1 MSLYCSQ
8 GHENQV
14 GSRFC
19 QQCGEKLVA
28 VMGEIQPGVIL
39 GDRYLIVR
47 ELGHGG
53 FGRTYLAEDTNRFR
67 ELCVLKEFAPQ
78 IQEAEALQKAEE
90 LFEREA
96 GVLYK
101 LQHSQIP
108 RFREL
113 FRVHLQS
120 KDSLFLVQ
128 DYIEGQ
134 TYHALLEARK
144 LQGYYFSEAEIIQ
157 LLLQILPVLGY
168 IHASGVIHRDIS
180 PDNLMQRSGD
190 GLPVLID
197 FGGVKRVAAAVA
209 SQFSQSGNSV
219 PTRLGKAGYAPNE
232 QMQSGAVFPHS
243 DLYALAVT
251 ALVLL
256 TGKEPQELVDS
267 YTLSWTWR
275 SVINVSPGLAAV
287 LDKMLARLPG
297 DRYQSAYEVLQ
308 ALNWGAVPPIATPT
322 QPPNYYPQ
330 PERTLAVA
338 PQFPVNSPLGRT
350 DLPTMPPAHTTRSSG
365 SGFWRIPIVLLLI
378 AGTAGLGWWGT
389 RSWLQSRS
397 GEPTPQP
404 TASVTQAPVEPE
416 TSYSPEEQ
424 ARKKALG
431 DRRQALGIDYQFY
444 IQLVNQLFYEQ
455 FPEQQGRVL
464 TEDPKDA
471 ALRTEWDNTAS
482 QLLDKLEGLSTES
495 RSRLGKYSQAN
506 LDQWKADVNK
516 LRLGSAA
523 LYDLADIKFF
533 RLFPD
538 QRGRDFLNQPIGQV
552 WQGVVADQL
561 KALQAGTTLERIEF
575 VPGTNGRQL
584 NGSLKPGEGKAFVAQ
599 LTKEQLLQLNLDVP
613 DRSTLLSIYPPKAP
627 PILLEDSPET
637 RWSGK
642 LPQSGYYEVVV
653 VSTASSAIDYQLE
666 IIAADAPPSET
677 PSPSPSPTPS
687 PD

>member
-8 GHENQV
+8 GHENQI

-19 QQCGEKLVA
+19 HQCGEKLVA
-28 VMGEIQPGVIL
+28 TLGEIQPGVIL
-39 GDRYLIVR
+39 GDRYLIVQ

-67 ELCVLKEFAPQ
+67 EQCVLKEFAPQ
-78 IQEAEALQKAEE
+78 LQEAEALQKAEE
-90 LFEREA
+90 LFAREA

-113 FRVHLQS
+113 FRVHLHG

-144 LQGYYFSEAEIIQ
+144 LQGYCFSEVEVMQ

-180 PDNLMQRSGD
+180 PDNLMQRSSD

-209 SQFSQSGNSV
+209 SQFGEFGNSV

-256 TGKEPQELVDS
+256 TGKEPQAMIDS
-267 YTLSWTWR
+267 YNLTWTWR
-275 SVINVSPGLAAV
+275 SFINLSPGLAAV
-287 LDKMLARLPG
+287 LDKMLAQLLG
-297 DRYQSAYEVLQ
+297 DRYHSAYEVLQ
-308 ALNWGAVPPIATPT
+308 ALNWGAVPPPIATPF
-322 QPPNYYPQ
+322 QPPNYSP
-330 PERTLAVA
+330 PPDRTLAVA
-338 PQFPVNSPLGRT
+338 PQAPVYSPTSGKT
-350 DLPTMPPAHTTRSSG
+350 DVLPLPPAQATPANR
-365 SGFWRIPIVLLLI
+365 SGFWRIPIALLLI
-378 AGTAGLGWWGT
+378 TGTAGLGWWGT
-389 RSWLQSRS
+389 RSWIQSRF
-397 GEPTPQP
+397 EKPTPQP

-455 FPEQQGRVL
+455 FPEQQGRTL
-464 TEDPKDA
+464 TENPKDT
-471 ALRTEWDNTAS
+471 ALRAEWDRTAD
-482 QLLDKLEGLSTES
+482 QLLDKLENLSTEA

-523 LYDLADIKFF
+523 LYDLADTKFF
-533 RLFPD
+533 RLFPE

-575 VPGTNGRQL
+575 APGTNGRQV

-599 LTKEQLLQLNLDVP
+599 LTKDQQLQLNLEAP

-642 LPQSGYYEVVV
+642 LSQSGYYEFVV
-653 VSTASSAIDYQLE
+653 VSTASTAIDYQLE
-666 IIAADAPPSET
+666 IIAADAPPIET
-677 PSPSPSPTPS
+677 PQ